1 MWLLWGV
8 LLIASSTVLDKG
20 SLVYG
25 LGYDDAQEPNS
36 NLQDLQYPE
45 DVLWEN
51 PGDIYSMT
59 QSLLPTPRVKNTMTY
74 VDPLVV
80 VFGGYSTDG
89 SFLDDINIYD
99 TRFRKWSG
107 VVLKRRCCNY
117 DGEVFESMG
126 ASEMNTSKTF
136 IEDGQEGDLPVA
148 RAEHASTDY
157 SGMMYTFGGNSEDYG
172 IMNDFYY
179 FDPVALQWH
188 VLNYYMG
195 PSPPRRA
202 GHNLV
207 TDYDTGILYL
217 FGGRGEFGPNDGNVS
232 ALNDVWAYDV
242 GQKAWSCASA
252 DPATQYNR
260 TRQNSGYL
268 FEEPLGR
275 QHAAAALMNGIMF
288 INGGIDPYSKL
299 IYNDVWAFYTAEK
312 RWVQIQEVT
321 GTAAGY
327 APPPLFHSFF
337 IPVQSGAGVNSTG
350 FESTHLLLFGGVGG
364 GGGCGGTECGQTET
378 SFGQIYRL
386 PVSYGT
392 YDLDNSSS
400 PSSLAPIIKE
410 GFTSDGITAPA
421 LVRSEIAVNYL
432 ALDGTE
438 WSFSRLSDAS
448 DATSFEASGNVHAG
462 RGRLLKTW
470 AMESACYDR
479 ERGILYELG
488 GIQAVDTDFAKAG
501 QSSREKAGPT
511 SLDTGNSLGGAG
523 DSTGVSSASGAGNS
537 NPGPNADGSIYD
549 ATDAPLW
556 DLETEQHL
564 RTTTQLPVTS
574 PWRFEDAFRQSQPQL
589 NSTLRFLQVFRTY
602 TVVGSEAREVT
613 LQTVDRQGSVP

>member
-1 MWLLWGV
+1 MWLLSV
-8 LLIASSTVLDKG
+8 LLLAACSTVLKRG
-20 SLVYG
+20 HFVYS

-36 NLQDLQYPE
+36 GLNDLQYPE

-59 QSLLPTPRVKNTMTY
+59 PGLLPSPRVKNTMTY
-74 VDPLVV
+74 VDPLVI

-117 DGEVFESMG
+117 DGDIFESMG
-126 ASEMNTSKTF
+126 ATESNISRRS
-136 IEDGQEGDLPVA
+136 IADGQEGDLPVA

-157 SGMMYTFGGNSEDYG
+157 GGMMYTFGGNSEDYG

-179 FDPVALQWH
+179 FDPIELQWY
-188 VLNYYMG
+188 VLNYYQG

-217 FGGRGEFGPNDGNVS
+217 FGGRGESGSNVT
-232 ALNDVWAYDV
+232 ALNDVWAFDV
-242 GQKAWSCASA
+242 TSKAWSCASA
-252 DPATQYNR
+252 DPATQHAR
-260 TRQNSGYL
+260 TRENSGLL
-268 FEEPLGR
+268 FEEPIGR
-275 QHAAAALMNGIMF
+275 QHAAAALINGIMF
-288 INGGIDPYSKL
+288 INGGIDPFSKL

-312 RWVQIQEVT
+312 RWVHIQEVS
-321 GTAAGY
+321 GSAAGY
-327 APPPLFHSFF
+327 SPPPLYHSFF
-337 IPVQSGAGVNSTG
+337 IPVQTGEGTNSTG
-350 FESTHLLLFGGVGG
+350 FESTNLLLFGGVGG
-364 GGGCGGTECGQTET
+364 GGSCGGLECGQVQT
-378 SFGQIYRL
+378 SLGQVYRL
-386 PVSYGT
+386 PINYGT

-410 GFTSDGITAPA
+410 GFADNGLYAPEM
-421 LVRSEIAVNYL
+421 VRSEIAVNYL

-470 AMESACYDR
+470 ALESACYDK

-488 GIQAVDTDFAKAG
+488 GIQAVDIDFAKNY
-501 QSSREKAGPT
+501 QSARERVGPT
-511 SLDTGNSLGGAG
+511 SLDTGNHLGGMG
-523 DSTGVSSASGAGNS
+523 DSTGVNSASGAMNS
-537 NPGPNADGSIYD
+537 HPGPDADGKIYD
-549 ATDAPLW
+549 DANAPLW
-556 DLETEQHL
+556 DVETEQHL
-564 RTTTQLPVTS
+564 RTATQLPVNAA
-574 PWRFEDAFRQSQPQL
+574 WQFEDAFQRSQPQQ
-589 NSTLRFLQVFRTY
+589 NNTLRFMQVFRTY
-602 TVVGSEAREVT
+602 TVVGAEARDIT
-613 LQTVDRQGSVP
+613 LQTVDNQGTVP